1 MPCVLLPS
9 WSSVPRSRLDRP
21 DCCRPAWS
29 AVAHRRPA
37 SPPSGSRNVDPLDHV
52 SLADALERVLT
63 DQDLRARLS
72 AAGRERAAE
81 YTWQA
86 AGRRVLRILETLA

>member
-1 MPCVLLPS
+1 MGAAGALPELAGDAALL
-9 WSSVPRSRLDRP
+9 
-21 DCCRPAWS
+21 
-29 AVAHRRPA
+29 
-37 SPPSGSRNVDPLDHV
+37 VDPLDHV